1 MAAPNIVNVA
11 TIKGKLGQVEATTA
25 ANGVLLLANPASPGG
40 TIFKVNTIIAA
51 NIDGVAAADITIIIF
66 GEDDS
71 SGTELVKICNLVT
84 VPAKASLVIL
94 DKNSSIYLEE
104 DRSIYAKAS
113 ANGDIDVLV
122 SYEEIS

>member
-1 MAAPNIVNVA
+1 MANPNIVNVA
-11 TIKGKLGQVEATTA
+11 TITGKLGQVEATDA
-25 ANGVLLLANPASPGG
+25 ANGVLLLANAAASG
-40 TIFKVNTIIAA
+40 KVFNVKTIIAA
-51 NIDGVAAADITIIIF
+51 NIDGSSAADISIAIWD
-66 GEDDS
+66 EDTNEGD
-71 SGTELVKICNLVT
+71 ELVKICNTVT
-84 VPAKASLVIL
+84 VPADASLVVL